1 MITVVMSSGIITTVM
16 IERQA
21 SCFILL
27 QTKRV
32 MSYDNRRIEVAKAA
46 WQVIVREGLDRTSM
60 RAIAQELG
68 SSTGVV
74 THYFRDKEEL
84 ILFALGLVF
93 ENVAAEM
100 EASAQGLQGIDRL
113 VQMMF
118 VALPLEQIDRDD
130 WKVWVAFLGYSI
142 GREHLVTEH
151 RKRYDLLRQI
161 IAQELADL
169 QTAQLIRADLD
180 LTLEANALI
189 ALVDGIGTGVVI
201 CPEQFSATQ
210 QQYLVRRH
218 LHNLL
223 ASPIEIG

>member
-1 MITVVMSSGIITTVM
+1 
-16 IERQA
+16 
-21 SCFILL
+21 
-27 QTKRV
+27 
-32 MSYDNRRIEVAKAA
+32 MSYDDSSSRTRRERRIEVAKAA
-46 WQVIVREGLDRTSM
+46 WQVIIREGLDRTSM

-100 EASAQGLQGIDRL
+100 EARSQGQQGIERL
-113 VQMMF
+113 EQMMF

-142 GREHLVTEH
+142 GREHLVKEH
-151 RKRYDLLRQI
+151 RKRYDLLRHI
-161 IAQELADL
+161 ISQELADL
-169 QTAQLIRADLD
+169 QAAKLIRADLD

-210 QQYLVRRH
+210 QEYLIRRH
-218 LHNLL
+218 INNLL
-223 ASPIEIG
+223 VSS

>member
-1 MITVVMSSGIITTVM
+1 
-16 IERQA
+16 
-21 SCFILL
+21 
-27 QTKRV
+27 
-32 MSYDNRRIEVAKAA
+32 MSYDERRIEVAKAA
-46 WQVIVREGLDRTSM
+46 WQVIIREGLDRTSM

-100 EASAQGLQGIDRL
+100 EARSQGQQGIDRL
-113 VQMMF
+113 EQMMF

-142 GREHLVTEH
+142 GREHLVKEH

-169 QTAQLIRADLD
+169 QAAQLIRADLD

-189 ALVDGIGTGVVI
+189 ALIDGIGTGVVI

-223 ASPIEIG
+223 ASPIDISSAVSNSYL

>member
-1 MITVVMSSGIITTVM
+1 MN
-16 IERQA
+16 
-21 SCFILL
+21 
-27 QTKRV
+27 
-32 MSYDNRRIEVAKAA
+32 YDDRRIAVAKAA

-84 ILFALGLVF
+84 ILFALERVF
-93 ENVAAEM
+93 ENVAEEM
-100 EASAQGLQGIDRL
+100 KACTKRWQGIDRL
-113 VQMMF
+113 EQMIF
-118 VALPLEQIDRDD
+118 VALPLENIDRED

-142 GREHLVTEH
+142 GREHIVLEH
-151 RKRYDLLRQI
+151 RKRYDFLQQI
-161 IAQELADL
+161 ISQELAGL
-169 QTAQLIRADLD
+169 QTANLIRADLN

-201 CPEQFSATQ
+201 RSEPFSAEQ

-218 LHNLL
+218 INALL
-223 ASPIEIG
+223 ASS